1 MTIHW
6 NWGGKHFWKEKALF
20 YSILFQI
27 LKFQFWLV
35 NNCSKLEG
43 RILSS
48 HIWQKCVICCQK
60 TWTGCKVKLK
70 FFTEANYLLLKKNM
84 SKPKAPN
91 IVKMGYEIYKYLSNI
106 FIISKYW
113 VCLSEAG
120 VQLVHN
126 FIHILR
132 AFFVNLAAAAAD
144 CVQLVPKFY
153 SKVKLCS
160 WQSPNISV

>member
-1 MTIHW
+1 
-6 NWGGKHFWKEKALF
+6 
-20 YSILFQI
+20 
-27 LKFQFWLV
+27 
-35 NNCSKLEG
+35 
-43 RILSS
+43 
-48 HIWQKCVICCQK
+48 
-60 TWTGCKVKLK
+60 
-70 FFTEANYLLLKKNM
+70 M

-113 VCLSEAG
+113 VSLSEAG
-120 VQLVHN
+120 VQLVPN

-132 AFFVNLAAAAAD
+132 AYFVNLPAAAD
-144 CVQLVPKFY
+144 CVQLVPKYY

>member
-1 MTIHW
+1 MCDLLPK
-6 NWGGKHFWKEKALF
+6 NLNGVQGKT
-20 YSILFQI
+20 QI
-27 LKFQFWLV
+27 FHR
-35 NNCSKLEG
+35 SKLPFA
-43 RILSS
+43 
-48 HIWQKCVICCQK
+48 Q
-60 TWTGCKVKLK
+60 
-70 FFTEANYLLLKKNM
+70 KNM

-113 VCLSEAG
+113 VSLSEAG
-120 VQLVHN
+120 VQLVPN

-132 AFFVNLAAAAAD
+132 AYFVNLPAAAD
-144 CVQLVPKFY
+144 CVQLVPKYY

>member
-1 MTIHW
+1 MCDLLPK
-6 NWGGKHFWKEKALF
+6 NLNGVQGKP
-20 YSILFQI
+20 QI
-27 LKFQFWLV
+27 LHR
-35 NNCSKLEG
+35 SKLPFA
-43 RILSS
+43 
-48 HIWQKCVICCQK
+48 Q
-60 TWTGCKVKLK
+60 
-70 FFTEANYLLLKKNM
+70 KNM

-113 VCLSEAG
+113 VSLSEAG
-120 VQLVHN
+120 VQLVPN

-132 AFFVNLAAAAAD
+132 AYFVNLPAAAD
-144 CVQLVPKFY
+144 CVQLVPKYY